1 MYNNKWGTEKAPNA
15 GTEGIP
21 DMQRISR
28 RCTVG
33 QEQTSSQPG
42 GFGGGLFIC
51 SAFDVFFLYLEAYP
65 C

>member
-1 MYNNKWGTEKAPNA
+1 
-15 GTEGIP
+15 
-21 DMQRISR
+21 MQRISR

-51 SAFDVFFLYLEAYP
+51 SAFDVLFYIWRHIHAEWHYGSIDP
-65 C
+65 GKKEETKSV